1 MSADLSV
8 IMPLYNCEPWVEE
21 AVRSVLENADG
32 LLELIVVDDGS
43 TDASAAIVAAMDGPV
58 RLIRQDNAG
67 PAAARNAGLDAARG
81 ELIGFL
87 DADDIWTGGSPDPR
101 RLQLEAGRDCAIGR
115 AQIFTGDPPR
125 DFSEPLFTVLLCTL
139 LMRRETVD
147 RVGRF
152 DDARVPAEDVDWVMR
167 LRESGAQLGR
177 VDDVVARYRLLREG
191 SLTSDRD
198 VSRGAL
204 VGALRG
210 SLIRRGVIGEGGES

>member
-8 IMPLYNCEPWVEE
+8 IMPLYNCEQWVEE

-43 TDASAAIVAAMDGPV
+43 TDRSAAIVAEIDGPIK
-58 RLIRQDNAG
+58 LISQQNAG
-67 PAAARNAGLDAARG
+67 PAAARNTGLKAAEG

-101 RLQLEAGRDCAIGR
+101 RGEIANGCDCAIGR

-125 DFSEPLFTVLLCTL
+125 DFSTPLFTVLLCTL
-139 LMRRETVD
+139 LMRREVVD
-147 RVGRF
+147 RVGWF

-167 LRESGAQLGR
+167 LRELDVKLGR
-177 VDDVVARYRLLREG
+177 VEDVVARYRLLRQG
-191 SLTSDRD
+191 SLTSNRD

-210 SLIRRGVIGEGGES
+210 SLVRRGLMGEGE